1 MKTSTNQLSLHSIK
15 NREKKIDPQ
24 PQYQRGSVWTPAK
37 KQLLIDT
44 IFRGY
49 DIPKFYLRVIENS
62 KYEHEVVDGQQRLR
76 SIWEFMN
83 DDFPFGEYS
92 KYFDNLPNMVG
103 KFYSELGGDEQDLFG
118 AFNISITELRDATDL
133 EVTELFRRL
142 QEGSTLTPPE
152 KRNAT
157 LGNIRNFIHELS
169 EHQILFK
176 TTMKNDRFQH
186 DDLVA
191 HVTMI
196 QVNGGP
202 VEVKAANLMQF
213 YEQNKDF
220 DQTSQPAIKVKKVLN
235 YLNKVFKDNTPELRI
250 KWGFVD
256 IYWLVSELMDKYDI
270 KDRHEDFY
278 DFYIGFEQS
287 RRIVDD
293 ASELIINNSDD
304 NFSNKDL
311 YDYIQAFQSEGAK
324 KVNLEKRHEIY
335 KRRFL
340 SSYSDLVAK
349 DKKRDFTHDERI
361 VLWRNSGM
369 KCQLCKKGVEL
380 KDMHADH
387 IKPFSSGG
395 LTSIENGQCLCSKCN
410 LNKSDRH

>member
-256 IYWLVSELMDKYDI
+256 IYWLVFPVIPEEAI
-270 KDRHEDFY
+270 AE
-278 DFYIGFEQS
+278 
-287 RRIVDD
+287 
-293 ASELIINNSDD
+293 A
-304 NFSNKDL
+304 
-311 YDYIQAFQSEGAK
+311 
-324 KVNLEKRHEIY
+324 
-335 KRRFL
+335 
-340 SSYSDLVAK
+340 SSYNELANLVTSGDVSVGYGFTLLNFTCLFGMFALLCGGTLINLCSCNLVATA
-349 DKKRDFTHDERI
+349 DPRLDEA
-361 VLWRNSGM
+361 L
-369 KCQLCKKGVEL
+369 
-380 KDMHADH
+380 H
-387 IKPFSSGG
+387 F
-395 LTSIENGQCLCSKCN
+395 ENA
-410 LNKSDRH
+410 

>member
-1 MKTSTNQLSLHSIK
+1 MKTGTNQLSLHSIK
-15 NREKKIDPQ
+15 NREKKINPQ
-24 PQYQRGSVWTPAK
+24 PQYQRGSVWTRAK

-49 DIPKFYLRVIENS
+49 DIPKFYLRVVENS
-62 KYEHEVVDGQQRLR
+62 EYEHEVVDGQQRLR
-76 SIWEFMN
+76 SIWEFM
-83 DDFPFGEYS
+83 DDEFPFGEDS

-103 KFYSELGGDEQDLFG
+103 KYYSELGSDEQDLFG
-118 AFNISITELRDATDL
+118 AFNISITELRDANDL

-157 LGNIRNFIHELS
+157 LGDIRDFIHELS

-196 QVNGGP
+196 QLNGGP
-202 VEVKAANLMQF
+202 VEIKAANLMKF

-220 DQTSQPAIKVKKVLN
+220 DKTSRSAEKVKKVLN

-256 IYWLVSELMDKYDI
+256 IYWLVSELIDKYDI
-270 KDRHEDFY
+270 KNRHEDFY

-287 RRIVDD
+287 RKMVDD
-293 ASELIINNSDD
+293 ASELIINNDD

-311 YDYIQAFQSEGAK
+311 YDYIQSFQSEGAK

-340 SSYSDLVAK
+340 SSYSDLIAK

-361 VLWRNSGM
+361 VLWRNAGM
-369 KCQLCKKGVEL
+369 KCQLCKENIGLE
-380 KDMHADH
+380 DMHADH
-387 IKPFSSGG
+387 IKPFSAGG
-395 LTSIENGQCLCSKCN
+395 FTSIENGQCLCSKCN
-410 LNKSDRH
+410 LNKSDRY